1 MTEPEAP
8 AFEAAVKK
16 LEEIVQQLEK
26 GDLALEKSLK
36 LYEEGIHLS
45 RVCHAR
51 LDEAEGR
58 IEQLLKDAR
67 GEVRVDAAGRP
78 RTAPLAAP
86 EDDSDR

>member
-1 MTEPEAP
+1 VTAPDAP
-8 AFEAAVKK
+8 AFEAALKK
-16 LEEIVQQLEK
+16 LEEIVQRLER
-26 GDLALEKSLK
+26 GELPLEESLK
-36 LYEEGIHLS
+36 LYEEGIQLS

-67 GEVRVDAAGRP
+67 GEVRLDASGKP

-86 EDDSDR
+86 EGDSDR